1 MKLRE
6 IETPIST
13 LSGIGPAKARLFA
26 NLGIYTIADLLSYY
40 PKDWDDRTQPVPLS
54 QFRERRVHTIATV
67 TGHSWFGYGKM
78 KTLKISIADSTGR
91 GELVAFNRPFLEK
104 SLPVGSIIAVTGQ
117 FSLRYNQ
124 LQSSS
129 FEAEKI
135 AEGGSLQDW
144 KDKPVPGSQVLPI
157 YGLTAGLSNGH
168 IRQAVKRA
176 LQEYGRG
183 IEDEL
188 PPEVME
194 KRGLMGKAR
203 AIAVMHHPRQLSD
216 LVEARRSLIY
226 EELYHFQL
234 AIGGRALLHKGRLP
248 ELEPAESQEADFGPE
263 QEAAFL
269 ESLSPRQ
276 EKLLAALPFQLTPGQ
291 KLCITDMN
299 HDLDHC
305 ERSRCKVEV
314 GQQPFTMA
322 RLVQG
327 DVGSGKT
334 LAAFFACLRIV
345 DWGGQCALMAPTE
358 LLARQHAENAAKLL
372 EPMAVRL
379 AYLTGNIKA
388 ANRGSLL
395 NALAAGSID
404 IVIGTHAL
412 FSKNVHYANLHL
424 VVIDEQHRFGVLQRN
439 AILEKGRQKIP
450 EKEVY
455 TVPSLL
461 MLSATP
467 IPRTLALTAFG
478 DLDISIIKSMP
489 AGRLPIKTYL
499 TRMGNEANV
508 YQFVWREIQ
517 AGHQAYF
524 VYPLIEE
531 MQADPSAPLQQAD
544 ANSEG
549 IIPSEGASSG
559 IKSAQDMYQFLSTQ
573 VYPGVSMA
581 VIHSRTEEAE
591 QHRILEE
598 FRSGRIQILVA
609 TSVVEVGVDV
619 ANATCMVIEHA
630 DRFGMA
636 ALHQLRGRVGRGNL
650 QSHCFLIYG
659 RNLTDTGKERMRVLR
674 ETNDGFVIA
683 EEDLKLRG
691 PGEVTG
697 IQQSGYLTL
706 GLADPVR
713 DKELLELARKDA
725 FQYLESKTLQTK
737 KQGPSA

>member
-1 MKLRE
+1 MKLKE

-40 PKDWDDRTQPVPLS
+40 PKDWEDRTQRVPLS
-54 QFRERRVHTIATV
+54 QFREQKVHTIATV

-78 KTLKISIADSTGR
+78 RTLKISIADTTGR
-91 GELVAFNRPFLEK
+91 GELVAFNRSFLEK

-117 FSLRYNQ
+117 FTLRYNQ
-124 LQSSS
+124 IQSSS

-135 AEGGSLQDW
+135 ADSGSLQDW
-144 KDKPVPGSQVLPI
+144 KDKSVPGSQVLSI
-157 YGLTAGLSNGH
+157 YGLTAGLTNGH
-168 IRQAVKRA
+168 IRQVVRRA

-188 PPEVME
+188 PAEVME
-194 KRGLMGKAR
+194 RRGIMGKAR
-203 AIAVMHHPRQLSD
+203 AIANIHQPRQLSD
-216 LVEARRSLIY
+216 ALEARRSLIY
-226 EELYHFQL
+226 EELYNFQL

-248 ELEPAESQEADFGPE
+248 ELEPPETQEASFGPE
-263 QEAAFL
+263 QESAFL

-276 EKLLAALPFQLTPGQ
+276 KMLLDTLPFQLTPGQ
-291 KLCITDMN
+291 KLCIIDMN
-299 HDLDHC
+299 RDLDHC
-305 ERSRCKVEV
+305 EESRCKVEV

-358 LLARQHAENAAKLL
+358 LLARQHAENAAKML

-388 ANRGSLL
+388 ANRGPLL

-424 VVIDEQHRFGVLQRN
+424 VIIDEQHRFGVLQRN
-439 AILEKGRQKIP
+439 AILEKGRQRIP

-489 AGRLPIKTYL
+489 TGRLPIKTYL

-524 VYPLIEE
+524 VYPLIDE
-531 MQADPSAPLQQAD
+531 MQEYSTE
-544 ANSEG
+544 S
-549 IIPSEGASSG
+549 IPAEATERGTGGSSG

-573 VYPGVSMA
+573 VYPGVTMA

-598 FRSGRIQILVA
+598 FRSGKIQILVA

-636 ALHQLRGRVGRGNL
+636 ALHQLRGRVGRGSL

-659 RNLTDTGKERMRVLR
+659 KNLTETGKERMRVLR
-674 ETNDGFVIA
+674 ETTDGFVIA

-691 PGEVTG
+691 PGEVSG

-706 GLADPVR
+706 GLADPIR

-725 FQYLESKTLQTK
+725 FQYLEARTQTK
-737 KQGPSA
+737 KQGPST

>member
-1 MKLRE
+1 MKLKE

-40 PKDWDDRTQPVPLS
+40 PKDWEDRTQRVPLS
-54 QFRERRVHTIATV
+54 QFREQKVHTIATV

-78 KTLKISIADSTGR
+78 RTLKISIADTTDR
-91 GELVAFNRPFLEK
+91 GELVAFNRSFLEK

-117 FSLRYNQ
+117 FTLRYNQ
-124 LQSSS
+124 IQSSS

-135 AEGGSLQDW
+135 ADSGSLQDW
-144 KDKPVPGSQVLPI
+144 KDKSVPGSQVLSI
-157 YGLTAGLSNGH
+157 YGLTAGLTNGH
-168 IRQAVKRA
+168 IRQVVRRA

-188 PPEVME
+188 PAEVME
-194 KRGLMGKAR
+194 RRGIMGKAR
-203 AIAVMHHPRQLSD
+203 AIANIHQPRQLSD
-216 LVEARRSLIY
+216 ALEARRSLIY
-226 EELYHFQL
+226 EELYNFQL

-248 ELEPAESQEADFGPE
+248 ELEPPETQEASFGPE
-263 QEAAFL
+263 QESAFL

-276 EKLLAALPFQLTPGQ
+276 KMLLDTLPFQLTPGQ
-291 KLCITDMN
+291 KLCIIDMN
-299 HDLDHC
+299 RDLDHC
-305 ERSRCKVEV
+305 EESRCKVEV

-358 LLARQHAENAAKLL
+358 LLARQHAENAAKML

-388 ANRGSLL
+388 ANRGPLL

-424 VVIDEQHRFGVLQRN
+424 VIIDEQHRFGVLQRN
-439 AILEKGRQKIP
+439 AILEKGRQRIP

-489 AGRLPIKTYL
+489 TGRLPIKTYL

-524 VYPLIEE
+524 VYPLIDE
-531 MQADPSAPLQQAD
+531 MQEYSTE
-544 ANSEG
+544 S
-549 IIPSEGASSG
+549 IPAEATERGTGGSSG

-573 VYPGVSMA
+573 VYPGVTMA
-581 VIHSRTEEAE
+581 VIHSRTEETE

-598 FRSGRIQILVA
+598 FRSGKIQILVA

-636 ALHQLRGRVGRGNL
+636 ALHQLRGRVGRGSL

-659 RNLTDTGKERMRVLR
+659 KNLTETGKERMRVLR
-674 ETNDGFVIA
+674 ETTDGFVIA

-691 PGEVTG
+691 PGEVSG

-706 GLADPVR
+706 GLADPIR

-725 FQYLESKTLQTK
+725 FQYLEARTQTK
-737 KQGPSA
+737 KQGPST

>member
-1 MKLRE
+1 MKLKE

-26 NLGIYTIADLLSYY
+26 NLGIYTIADLLGYY
-40 PKDWDDRTQPVPLS
+40 PKDWEDRTQRVPLS
-54 QFRERRVHTIATV
+54 QFRERKVHTIAAV

-78 KTLKISIADSTGR
+78 RTLKISIADNTGR

-104 SLPVGSIIAVTGQ
+104 TLPVGSIIAVTGQ

-124 LQSSS
+124 IQSSS

-135 AEGGSLQDW
+135 ADGGSLQDW
-144 KDKPVPGSQVLPI
+144 QDKRVPGSQVLPI
-157 YGLTAGLSNGH
+157 YGLTAGLTNSQ
-168 IRQAVKRA
+168 IRQAIKRA

-188 PPEVME
+188 PAEVME
-194 KRGLMGKAR
+194 RRGIMGKAK
-203 AIAVMHHPRQLSD
+203 AIAAIHQPRQLSD
-216 LVEARRSLIY
+216 ALEAKRSLIY

-248 ELEPAESQEADFGPE
+248 ELEPPETQEASFGPE

-276 EKLLAALPFQLTPGQ
+276 KMLLDTLPFQLTPGQ
-291 KLCITDMN
+291 KLCITDMDR
-299 HDLDHC
+299 DLDHC
-305 ERSRCKVEV
+305 EESRCKVEV

-358 LLARQHAENAAKLL
+358 LLARQHAENAAKML

-388 ANRGSLL
+388 ANRGPLL

-412 FSKNVHYANLHL
+412 FSKNVQYANLHL
-424 VVIDEQHRFGVLQRN
+424 VIIDEQHRFGVLQRN

-489 AGRLPIKTYL
+489 AGRLPTKTYL
-499 TRMGNEANV
+499 TRMGNETNV

-531 MQADPSAPLQQAD
+531 MQEDSTEA
-544 ANSEG
+544 
-549 IIPSEGASSG
+549 IPAEATESGTGGSSG
-559 IKSAQDMYQFLSTQ
+559 IKSAQDMYHYLSRQ
-573 VYPGVSMA
+573 VYPGVPMA

-591 QHRILEE
+591 QHSILEE
-598 FRSGRIQILVA
+598 FRSGKIQILVA

-636 ALHQLRGRVGRGNL
+636 ALHQLRGRVGRGSL

-659 RNLTDTGKERMRVLR
+659 NNLTDTGKERMRVLR
-674 ETNDGFVIA
+674 ETTDGFVIA
-683 EEDLKLRG
+683 
-691 PGEVTG
+691 
-697 IQQSGYLTL
+697 
-706 GLADPVR
+706 
-713 DKELLELARKDA
+713 
-725 FQYLESKTLQTK
+725 
-737 KQGPSA
+737 

>member
-1 MKLRE
+1 MKLKE

-26 NLGIYTIADLLSYY
+26 NLGIYTIADLLGYY
-40 PKDWDDRTQPVPLS
+40 PKDWEDRTQRIPLS
-54 QFRERRVHTIATV
+54 QFREKKVHTIATV
-67 TGHSWFGYGKM
+67 TGHSWFGYGRM
-78 KTLKISIADSTGR
+78 RTLKISIADTTGR

-124 LQSSS
+124 IQSSS

-135 AEGGSLQDW
+135 ADGGSLQDW
-144 KDKPVPGSQVLPI
+144 QDKRVPGSQVLPI
-157 YGLTAGLSNGH
+157 YGLTAGLTNGQ
-168 IRQAVKRA
+168 IRQAIKRA

-188 PPEVME
+188 PAEIME
-194 KRGLMGKAR
+194 RRGIMGKAR
-203 AIAVMHHPRQLSD
+203 AIAAMHQPRQLSD
-216 LVEARRSLIY
+216 ALEARRSLIY
-226 EELYHFQL
+226 EELYQFQL

-248 ELEPAESQEADFGPE
+248 ELEPPETQESSFGPE

-276 EKLLAALPFQLTPGQ
+276 KMLLDTLPFQLTPGQ

-299 HDLDHC
+299 RDLDHC
-305 ERSRCKVEV
+305 EESRCKVAV

-358 LLARQHAENAAKLL
+358 LLARQHAENAARML

-388 ANRGSLL
+388 ANRGPLL

-412 FSKNVHYANLHL
+412 FSKNVQYANLHL

-499 TRMGNEANV
+499 TRMGNETNV

-531 MQADPSAPLQQAD
+531 QQQLQGDED
-544 ANSEG
+544 AVHLNDAQEHTT
-549 IIPSEGASSG
+549 SSG
-559 IKSAQDMYQFLSTQ
+559 IKSAQDMYHYLACQ
-573 VYPGVSMA
+573 VYPGVTMA

-598 FRSGRIQILVA
+598 FRSGKIQILVA

-636 ALHQLRGRVGRGNL
+636 ALHQLRGRVGRGSL

-659 RNLTDTGKERMRVLR
+659 NNLTDIGKERMRVLR
-674 ETNDGFVIA
+674 ETTDGFLIA

-706 GLADPVR
+706 GLADPIR

-725 FQYLESKTLQTK
+725 FQYLEDRTKTK

>member
-1 MKLRE
+1 MKLKE

-40 PKDWDDRTQPVPLS
+40 PKDWEDRTQRVPLS
-54 QFRERRVHTIATV
+54 QFREQKVHTIATV

-78 KTLKISIADSTGR
+78 RTLKISITDTTGR
-91 GELVAFNRPFLEK
+91 GELVAFNRSFLEK

-117 FSLRYNQ
+117 FTLRYNQ
-124 LQSSS
+124 IQSSS

-135 AEGGSLQDW
+135 ADSGSLQDW
-144 KDKPVPGSQVLPI
+144 KDKSVPGSQVLSI
-157 YGLTAGLSNGH
+157 YGLTAGLTNGH
-168 IRQAVKRA
+168 IRQVVRRA

-188 PPEVME
+188 PAEVME
-194 KRGLMGKAR
+194 RRGIMGKAR
-203 AIAVMHHPRQLSD
+203 AIANIHQPRQLSD
-216 LVEARRSLIY
+216 ALEARRSLIY
-226 EELYHFQL
+226 EELYNFQL

-248 ELEPAESQEADFGPE
+248 ELEPPETQEASFGPE
-263 QEAAFL
+263 QESAFL

-276 EKLLAALPFQLTPGQ
+276 KMLLDTLPFQLTPGQ
-291 KLCITDMN
+291 KLCIIDMN
-299 HDLDHC
+299 RDLDHC
-305 ERSRCKVEV
+305 EESRCKVEV

-358 LLARQHAENAAKLL
+358 LLARQHAENAAKML

-388 ANRGSLL
+388 ANRGPLL

-424 VVIDEQHRFGVLQRN
+424 VIIDEQHRFGVLQRN
-439 AILEKGRQKIP
+439 AILEKGRQRIP

-489 AGRLPIKTYL
+489 TGRLPIKTYL

-524 VYPLIEE
+524 VYPLIDE
-531 MQADPSAPLQQAD
+531 MQEYSTE
-544 ANSEG
+544 S
-549 IIPSEGASSG
+549 IPAEATERGTGGSSG

-573 VYPGVSMA
+573 VYPGVTMA

-598 FRSGRIQILVA
+598 FRSGKIQILVA

-636 ALHQLRGRVGRGNL
+636 ALHQLRGRVGRGSL

-659 RNLTDTGKERMRVLR
+659 KNLTETGKERMRVLR
-674 ETNDGFVIA
+674 ETTDGFVIA

-691 PGEVTG
+691 PGEVSG

-706 GLADPVR
+706 GLADPIR

-725 FQYLESKTLQTK
+725 FQYLEARTQTK
-737 KQGPSA
+737 KQGPST

>member
-1 MKLRE
+1 MKLKE

-26 NLGIYTIADLLSYY
+26 NIGIYTIADLLSYY

-54 QFRERRVHTIATV
+54 QFREKKVHTIAQV
-67 TGHSWFGYGKM
+67 IGHSWFGYGKM
-78 KTLKISIADSTGR
+78 KTLKIVIADASGR

-104 SLPVGSIIAVTGQ
+104 SLPVGAIIALTGQ
-117 FSLRYNQ
+117 FSLKYNQ
-124 LQSSS
+124 IQSTS
-129 FEAEKI
+129 FEVEKI
-135 AEGGSLQDW
+135 ADTGNLQDW
-144 KDKPVPGSQVLPI
+144 QNKTVPGSQVIPM
-157 YGLTAGLSNGH
+157 YPLTAGLSNGH

-188 PPEVME
+188 PQEILQ
-194 KRGLMGKAR
+194 KRALMGKAR
-203 AIAVMHHPRQLSD
+203 AIANMHQPKTLAD
-216 LVEARRSLIY
+216 ALEARKTLIY
-226 EELYHFQL
+226 EELYFFQL

-248 ELEPAESQEADFGPE
+248 DLEPAQVQETTFGPE

-276 EKLLAALPFQLTPGQ
+276 EKLLAALPFQLTSGQ
-291 KLCITDMN
+291 KLCITDIN
-299 HDLDHC
+299 RDLDQS
-305 ERSRCKVEV
+305 EKSRCTGAVA
-314 GQQPFTMA
+314 QQPYTMA

-345 DWGGQCALMAPTE
+345 DWGGQCVLMAPTE
-358 LLARQHAENAAKLL
+358 LLARQHAENAAKML
-372 EPMAVRL
+372 EPAAVRL

-388 ANRGSLL
+388 TNRGPLL
-395 NALAAGSID
+395 QALAAGSID

-412 FSKNVHYANLHL
+412 FSKNIQYANLHL

-478 DLDISIIKSMP
+478 DLDISIIKTMP

-508 YQFVWREIQ
+508 YQYVQRELD

-531 MQADPSAPLQQAD
+531 IPSAENEQETSSGGL
-544 ANSEG
+544 
-549 IIPSEGASSG
+549 SG
-559 IKSAQDMYQFLSTQ
+559 IKSAQDMFQFLSTQ
-573 VYPGVSMA
+573 VYPGVPMA
-581 VIHSRTEEAE
+581 VIHSRTEEME

-598 FRSGRIQILVA
+598 FRTGEIKILVA

-650 QSHCFLIYG
+650 QSYCFLIYG
-659 RNLTDTGKERMRVLR
+659 KNITETGKERMKVLR
-674 ETNDGFVIA
+674 ETSDGFVIA

-713 DKELLELARKDA
+713 DKALLELARRDA
-725 FQYLESKTLQTK
+725 FSQLGEIGLK
-737 KQGPSA
+737 

>member
-1 MKLRE
+1 MKLKE

-26 NLGIYTIADLLSYY
+26 NIGIYTIADLLSYY
-40 PKDWDDRTQPVPLS
+40 PKDWEDRTQLVPLA
-54 QFRERRVHTIATV
+54 QFREKKVHTIAQV
-67 TGHSWFGYGKM
+67 IGHSWFGYGRM
-78 KTLKISIADSTGR
+78 KTLKIAIADASGR

-104 SLPVGSIIAVTGQ
+104 SLPVGAIIAVTGQ
-117 FSLRYNQ
+117 FSLKYNQ
-124 LQSSS
+124 LQSTS

-135 AEGGSLQDW
+135 ADKGNLQDW
-144 KDKPVPGSQVLPI
+144 QNKTVPGSQVIPI
-157 YGLTAGLSNGH
+157 YPLTAGLSNGH

-188 PPEVME
+188 PQEILQ
-194 KRGLMGKAR
+194 KRALMGKAR
-203 AIAVMHHPRQLSD
+203 AIANMHQPKTLAD
-216 LVEARRSLIY
+216 ALEARKTLIY
-226 EELYHFQL
+226 EELYFFQL

-248 ELEPAESQEADFGPE
+248 DLEPAQVQDTTFGPE
-263 QEAAFL
+263 QEVAFL

-276 EKLLAALPFQLTPGQ
+276 KKLLEALPFQLTAGQ
-291 KLCITDMN
+291 KLCITDIN
-299 HDLDHC
+299 RDLDQC
-305 ERSRCKVEV
+305 EKSRCTGAV
-314 GQQPFTMA
+314 GQQPYTMA

-358 LLARQHAENAAKLL
+358 LLARQHAENAAKML
-372 EPMAVRL
+372 EPAAVRL
-379 AYLTGNIKA
+379 AYLTGNIKV
-388 ANRGSLL
+388 ANRGPLMQ
-395 NALAAGSID
+395 ALAAGSID

-412 FSKNVHYANLHL
+412 FSKNIQYANLHL

-467 IPRTLALTAFG
+467 IPRTLALTTFG
-478 DLDISIIKSMP
+478 DLDISIIKTMP

-508 YQFVWREIQ
+508 YQYVQRELD

-531 MQADPSAPLQQAD
+531 VVSAENDQEQEAPSGGL
-544 ANSEG
+544 
-549 IIPSEGASSG
+549 SG
-559 IKSAQDMYQFLSTQ
+559 IKSAQDMFQFLSTQ
-573 VYPGVSMA
+573 VYPGVPMA

-591 QHRILEE
+591 QHHILDE
-598 FRSGRIQILVA
+598 FRKGEIKILVA

-636 ALHQLRGRVGRGNL
+636 ALHQLRGRVGRGSL
-650 QSHCFLIYG
+650 QSYCFLIYG
-659 RNLTDTGKERMRVLR
+659 KNITETGKERMKVLR
-674 ETNDGFVIA
+674 ETTDGFVIA

-713 DKELLELARKDA
+713 DKELLELARRDA
-725 FQYLESKTLQTK
+725 FSQLGEIGLK
-737 KQGPSA
+737 

>member
-13 LSGIGPAKARLFA
+13 LSGIGPVKAKLFA
-26 NLGIYTIADLLSYY
+26 NLGIYTIADLLAYY
-40 PKDWDDRTQPVPLS
+40 PKDWEDRTQRIPLS
-54 QFRERRVHTIATV
+54 QFREHKVHTIALV
-67 TGHSWFGYGKM
+67 TGHSWFGYGRM
-78 KTLKISIADSTGR
+78 KTLKISIADTSGR

-104 SLPVGSIIAVTGQ
+104 SLTVGAIIAVTGQ

-124 LQSSS
+124 IQSSS

-135 AEGGSLQDW
+135 ADSGNLQDW
-144 KDKPVPGSQVLPI
+144 QTKPVPGSQVIPLYP
-157 YGLTAGLSNGH
+157 LTAGLANSA
-168 IRQAVKRA
+168 IRQAVGKA

-188 PPEVME
+188 PQEILQRRE
-194 KRGLMGKAR
+194 LMGKAR
-203 AIAVMHHPRQLSD
+203 AIANMHQPKQLSD
-216 LVEARRSLIY
+216 ALQARKSLIY
-226 EELYHFQL
+226 EELYNFQL

-248 ELEPAESQEADFGPE
+248 ELEPVEIQETNFGPE
-263 QEAAFL
+263 QEAEFL

-291 KLCITDMN
+291 KLCITDIN
-299 HDLDHC
+299 RDLDHC
-305 ERSRCKVEV
+305 EKSRCIGEV

-358 LLARQHAENAAKLL
+358 LLARQHAENAAKMLDSA
-372 EPMAVRL
+372 AVRL

-388 ANRGSLL
+388 ANRGPLL
-395 NALAAGSID
+395 QALAAGSID

-412 FSKNVHYANLHL
+412 FSKNIHYANLHL

-439 AILEKGRQKIP
+439 AILEKGRQKLP
-450 EKEVY
+450 QKEVY

-478 DLDISIIKSMP
+478 DLDISIIKTMP
-489 AGRLPIKTYL
+489 SGRLPIKTFL
-499 TRMGNEANV
+499 TRMGNESNV
-508 YQFVWREIQ
+508 YRYVQQELE

-524 VYPLIEE
+524 VYPLIEDTSDQGE
-531 MQADPSAPLQQAD
+531 QVEDYAQKIEDKVQG
-544 ANSEG
+544 NYG
-549 IIPSEGASSG
+549 RGFSG
-559 IKSAQDMYQFLSTQ
+559 IKSAEDMFHFLSTQ
-573 VYPGVSMA
+573 VYPNVPIA

-591 QHRILEE
+591 QHRILDE
-598 FRSGRIQILVA
+598 FRKGEIRILVA

-630 DRFGMA
+630 DLFGMA

-650 QSHCFLIYG
+650 QSYCFLIYG
-659 RNLTDTGKERMRVLR
+659 KNITETGKERMKVLR
-674 ETNDGFVIA
+674 ETTDGFVIA

-706 GLADPVR
+706 GLADPIR
-713 DKELLELARKDA
+713 DKELLELARQDA
-725 FQYLESKTLQTK
+725 FTQLTK
-737 KQGPSA
+737 KTQK

>member
-1 MKLRE
+1 MKLKE
-6 IETPIST
+6 IETPVST

-26 NLGIYTIADLLSYY
+26 NLGIYTIADLLGYY
-40 PKDWDDRTQPVPLS
+40 PKDWEDRTQRVSLS
-54 QFRERRVHTIATV
+54 QFRDRKVHTIAQV
-67 TGHSWFGYGKM
+67 TGHSWFGYGKT
-78 KTLKISIADSTGR
+78 KTLKIAIADATGR
-91 GELVAFNRPFLEK
+91 AELVAFNRPFLEK
-104 SLPVGSIIAVTGQ
+104 SLPVGSIVAVTGQ

-124 LQSSS
+124 VQSSS

-135 AEGGSLQDW
+135 ADCGNLQDW
-144 KDKPVPGSQVLPI
+144 QDTAVPGSQVIPR
-157 YGLTAGLSNGH
+157 YPLTAELSNGH
-168 IRQAVKRA
+168 IRQAVKKA

-188 PPEVME
+188 PQEILQR
-194 KRGLMGKAR
+194 RGLMGKAR
-203 AIAVMHHPRQLSD
+203 AIASMHQPQQLSD
-216 LVEARRSLIY
+216 ALEARRSLIY
-226 EELYHFQL
+226 EELYFFQL
-234 AIGGRALLHKGRLP
+234 AIGGRAVLHKGRLP
-248 ELEPAESQEADFGPE
+248 ELEPAENRQADFGPAE
-263 QEAAFL
+263 ERAFL

-276 EKLLAALPFQLTPGQ
+276 EKLLAALPFQLTAGQ
-291 KLCITDMN
+291 KLCITDIN
-299 HDLDHC
+299 RDLDRS
-305 ERSRCKVEV
+305 ERSRCTGEA

-358 LLARQHAENAAKLL
+358 LLARQHAENAATML
-372 EPMAVRL
+372 EGTAVRL

-388 ANRGSLL
+388 TNRGPLL
-395 NALAAGSID
+395 QALAAGSID

-412 FSKNVHYANLHL
+412 FSKNIQYANLHL

-450 EKEVY
+450 EKDLY

-478 DLDISIIKSMP
+478 DLDISVIKTMP
-489 AGRLPIKTYL
+489 SGRLPIKTYL

-508 YQFVWREIQ
+508 YQYVRRELD
-517 AGHQAYF
+517 AGRQAYF

-531 MQADPSAPLQQAD
+531 ITAPET
-544 ANSEG
+544 EG
-549 IIPSEGASSG
+549 EPEGLSG
-559 IKSAQDMYQFLSTQ
+559 IKSAQDMFQFLSTR
-573 VYPGVSMA
+573 VYPAVPMA

-591 QHRILEE
+591 QHRILDE
-598 FRSGRIQILVA
+598 FRRGEIKILVA

-636 ALHQLRGRVGRGNL
+636 ALHQLRGRVGRGSL
-650 QSHCFLIYG
+650 QSYCFLIYG
-659 RNLTDTGKERMRVLR
+659 KNITETGKERMKVLR
-674 ETNDGFVIA
+674 ETTDGFVIA

-713 DKELLELARKDA
+713 DKELLELARRDA
-725 FQYLESKTLQTK
+725 FSQLEEKLQK
-737 KQGPSA
+737 

>member
-1 MKLRE
+1 MKLKE

-26 NLGIYTIADLLSYY
+26 NLGIYTIADLLGYY
-40 PKDWDDRTQPVPLS
+40 PKDWEDRTQRTPLS
-54 QFRERRVHTIATV
+54 QFREKKVHTIAAV

-78 KTLKISIADSTGR
+78 RTLKISIADSSGR

-104 SLPVGSIIAVTGQ
+104 TLPVGSIIAVTGQ

-124 LQSSS
+124 IQSSS

-135 AEGGSLQDW
+135 ADSGSLQDW
-144 KDKPVPGSQVLPI
+144 QDKRVPGSQVLPI
-157 YGLTAGLSNGH
+157 YSLTAGLTNGQ
-168 IRQAVKRA
+168 IRQAIKRA

-188 PPEVME
+188 PAEVME
-194 KRGLMGKAR
+194 RRGIMGKAR
-203 AIAVMHHPRQLSD
+203 AIAAMHQPRQLSD
-216 LVEARRSLIY
+216 ALEAKRSLIY

-248 ELEPAESQEADFGPE
+248 ELEPPEPQEASFGPE

-276 EKLLAALPFQLTPGQ
+276 KMLLDTLPFQLTPGQ

-299 HDLDHC
+299 RDLDHC
-305 ERSRCKVEV
+305 EESRCKVAV

-358 LLARQHAENAAKLL
+358 LLARQHAENAAKML
-372 EPMAVRL
+372 EPMAVQL

-388 ANRGSLL
+388 ANRGPLL

-412 FSKNVHYANLHL
+412 FSKNVQYANLHL
-424 VVIDEQHRFGVLQRN
+424 VIIDEQHRFGVLQRN

-489 AGRLPIKTYL
+489 TGRLPIKTYL
-499 TRMGNEANV
+499 TRMGNETNV

-531 MQADPSAPLQQAD
+531 MQE
-544 ANSEG
+544 NSTEAMPAEATESG
-549 IIPSEGASSG
+549 TGGSSG
-559 IKSAQDMYQFLSTQ
+559 IKSAQDMYHYLSRQ
-573 VYPGVSMA
+573 VYPGVPMA

-598 FRSGRIQILVA
+598 FRSGKIQILVA

-636 ALHQLRGRVGRGNL
+636 ALHQLRGRVGRGSL

-659 RNLTDTGKERMRVLR
+659 NNLTDTGKERMRVLR
-674 ETNDGFVIA
+674 ETTDGFVIA

-691 PGEVTG
+691 PGEVSG

-706 GLADPVR
+706 GLADPIR
-713 DKELLELARKDA
+713 DKKLLELARKDA
-725 FQYLESKTLQTK
+725 FQYLEDRSKTK
-737 KQGPSA
+737 KQGPSP

>member
-13 LSGIGPAKARLFA
+13 LSGIGPVKAKLFA
-26 NLGIYTIADLLSYY
+26 NLGIYTIADLLAYY
-40 PKDWDDRTQPVPLS
+40 PKDWEDRTQRIPLS
-54 QFRERRVHTIATV
+54 QFREHKVHTIALV
-67 TGHSWFGYGKM
+67 TGHSWFGYGRM
-78 KTLKISIADSTGR
+78 KTLKISIADTSGR

-104 SLPVGSIIAVTGQ
+104 SLTVGAIIAVTGQ

-124 LQSSS
+124 IQSSS

-135 AEGGSLQDW
+135 ADSGNLQDW
-144 KDKPVPGSQVLPI
+144 QTKPVPGSQVIPLYP
-157 YGLTAGLSNGH
+157 LTAGLANSA
-168 IRQAVKRA
+168 IRQAVGKA

-188 PPEVME
+188 PQEILQRRE
-194 KRGLMGKAR
+194 LMGKAR
-203 AIAVMHHPRQLSD
+203 AIANMHQPKQLSD
-216 LVEARRSLIY
+216 ALQARKSLIY
-226 EELYHFQL
+226 EELYNFQL

-248 ELEPAESQEADFGPE
+248 ELEPVEIQETNFGPE
-263 QEAAFL
+263 QEAEFL

-291 KLCITDMN
+291 KLCITDIN
-299 HDLDHC
+299 RDLDHC
-305 ERSRCKVEV
+305 EKSRCIGEV

-358 LLARQHAENAAKLL
+358 LLARQHAENAAKMLDSA
-372 EPMAVRL
+372 AVRL
-379 AYLTGNIKA
+379 AYLTGNIKD
-388 ANRGSLL
+388 ANRGPLL
-395 NALAAGSID
+395 QALAAGSID

-412 FSKNVHYANLHL
+412 FSKNIHYANLHL

-439 AILEKGRQKIP
+439 AILEKGRQKLP
-450 EKEVY
+450 QKEVY

-478 DLDISIIKSMP
+478 DLDISIIKTMP
-489 AGRLPIKTYL
+489 SGRLPIKTFL
-499 TRMGNEANV
+499 TRMGNESNV
-508 YQFVWREIQ
+508 YRYVQQELE

-524 VYPLIEE
+524 VYPLIEDTSDQGE
-531 MQADPSAPLQQAD
+531 QAEDYAQKIEDKVQGD
-544 ANSEG
+544 YG
-549 IIPSEGASSG
+549 RGSSG
-559 IKSAQDMYQFLSTQ
+559 IKSAEDMFHFLSTQ
-573 VYPGVSMA
+573 VYPNVPIA

-591 QHRILEE
+591 QHRILDE
-598 FRSGRIQILVA
+598 FRKGEIRILVA

-630 DRFGMA
+630 DLFGMA

-650 QSHCFLIYG
+650 QSYCFLIYG
-659 RNLTDTGKERMRVLR
+659 KNITETGKERMKVLR
-674 ETNDGFVIA
+674 ETTDGFVIA

-706 GLADPVR
+706 GLADPIR
-713 DKELLELARKDA
+713 DKELLELARQDA
-725 FQYLESKTLQTK
+725 FTQLTK
-737 KQGPSA
+737 KTQK

>member
-1 MKLRE
+1 MKLKE

-26 NLGIYTIADLLSYY
+26 NLGIYTIADLLGYY
-40 PKDWDDRTQPVPLS
+40 PKDWEDRTQRIPLS
-54 QFRERRVHTIATV
+54 QFRERKVHTIAAV

-78 KTLKISIADSTGR
+78 RTLKISIADNTGR

-104 SLPVGSIIAVTGQ
+104 TLPVGSIIAVTGQ

-124 LQSSS
+124 IQSSS

-135 AEGGSLQDW
+135 ADGGSLQDW
-144 KDKPVPGSQVLPI
+144 QDKRVPGSQVLPI
-157 YGLTAGLSNGH
+157 YGLTAGLTNSQ
-168 IRQAVKRA
+168 IRQAIKRA

-188 PPEVME
+188 PAEVME
-194 KRGLMGKAR
+194 RRGIMGKAK
-203 AIAVMHHPRQLSD
+203 AIAAIHQPRQLSD
-216 LVEARRSLIY
+216 ALEAKRSLIY

-248 ELEPAESQEADFGPE
+248 ELEPPETQEASFGPE

-276 EKLLAALPFQLTPGQ
+276 KMLLDTLPFQLTPGQ

-299 HDLDHC
+299 RDLDHC
-305 ERSRCKVEV
+305 EESRCKVEV

-358 LLARQHAENAAKLL
+358 LLARQHAENAAKML

-388 ANRGSLL
+388 ANRGPLL

-412 FSKNVHYANLHL
+412 FSKNVQYANLHL
-424 VVIDEQHRFGVLQRN
+424 VIIDEQHRFGVLQRN

-489 AGRLPIKTYL
+489 AGRLPTKTYL
-499 TRMGNEANV
+499 TRMGNETNV

-531 MQADPSAPLQQAD
+531 MQEDSTEA
-544 ANSEG
+544 
-549 IIPSEGASSG
+549 IPAEATESGTGGSSG
-559 IKSAQDMYQFLSTQ
+559 IKSAQDMYHYLSRQ
-573 VYPGVSMA
+573 VYPGVPMA

-591 QHRILEE
+591 QHSILEE
-598 FRSGRIQILVA
+598 FRSGKIQILVA

-636 ALHQLRGRVGRGNL
+636 ALHQLRGRVGRGSL

-659 RNLTDTGKERMRVLR
+659 NNLTDTGKERMRVLR
-674 ETNDGFVIA
+674 ETTDGFVIA

-691 PGEVTG
+691 PGEVSG

-706 GLADPVR
+706 GLADPIR

-725 FQYLESKTLQTK
+725 FQYLEDRVKTK
-737 KQGPSA
+737 KQGPAP

>member
-13 LSGIGPAKARLFA
+13 LSGIGPAKAKLFA
-26 NLGIYTIADLLSYY
+26 NLGIYTIADLLAYY
-40 PKDWDDRTQPVPLS
+40 PKDWEDRTKRIPLS
-54 QFRERRVHTIATV
+54 QFREHKVHTIALV
-67 TGHSWFGYGKM
+67 TGHSWFGYGRM
-78 KTLKISIADSTGR
+78 KTLKISIADTTGR

-104 SLPVGSIIAVTGQ
+104 SLTVGAIIAVTGQ

-124 LQSSS
+124 IQSSS
-129 FEAEKI
+129 FEVEKI
-135 AEGGSLQDW
+135 AESGNLQDW
-144 KDKPVPGSQVLPI
+144 QTKPVPGSQVIPLYP
-157 YGLTAGLSNGH
+157 LTAGLTNGA
-168 IRQAVKRA
+168 IRQAVTKA

-188 PPEVME
+188 PQEILQ
-194 KRGLMGKAR
+194 KRELMGKAR
-203 AIAVMHHPRQLSD
+203 AIANMHQPKQLSD
-216 LVEARRSLIY
+216 ALQARKSLIY
-226 EELYHFQL
+226 EELYNFQL

-248 ELEPAESQEADFGPE
+248 ELEPVETQETSFGPE
-263 QEAAFL
+263 QETEFL

-276 EKLLAALPFQLTPGQ
+276 KKLLATLPFQLTPGQ
-291 KLCITDMN
+291 KLCITDIN
-299 HDLDHC
+299 RDLDHC
-305 ERSRCKVEV
+305 EKSRCIGEA

-358 LLARQHAENAAKLL
+358 LLARQHAENAAKML
-372 EPMAVRL
+372 EPTAVRL

-388 ANRGSLL
+388 ANRSPLL
-395 NALAAGSID
+395 QALAAGSID

-412 FSKNVHYANLHL
+412 FSKNIQYANLHL

-450 EKEVY
+450 QKEVY

-478 DLDISIIKSMP
+478 DLDISIIKTMP
-489 AGRLPIKTYL
+489 SGRLPIKTYL
-499 TRMGNEANV
+499 TRMGNESNV
-508 YQFVWREIQ
+508 YQYVQRELE

-524 VYPLIEE
+524 VYPLIEDTSDQGE
-531 MQADPSAPLQQAD
+531 Q
-544 ANSEG
+544 SEDHHQKTEDK
-549 IIPSEGASSG
+549 IQDDYEGSSSG
-559 IKSAQDMYQFLSTQ
+559 IKSAEDMFHFLSTQ
-573 VYPGVSMA
+573 VYPNVPMA

-591 QHRILEE
+591 QHRILDD
-598 FRSGRIQILVA
+598 FRKGEIKILVA

-636 ALHQLRGRVGRGNL
+636 ALHQLRGRVGRGSL
-650 QSHCFLIYG
+650 QSYCFLIYG
-659 RNLTDTGKERMRVLR
+659 KNITETGKERMKVLR
-674 ETNDGFVIA
+674 ETTDGFVIA

-706 GLADPVR
+706 GLADPIR
-713 DKELLELARKDA
+713 DKDLLELARQDA
-725 FQYLESKTLQTK
+725 FAQLTK
-737 KQGPSA
+737 KLQK

>member
-1 MKLRE
+1 MKLKE

-26 NLGIYTIADLLSYY
+26 NIGVYTIADLLSYY
-40 PKDWDDRTQPVPLS
+40 PKDWEDRTQPVPLA
-54 QFRERRVHTIATV
+54 QFQEKKVHTVAQV
-67 TGHSWFGYGKM
+67 TGHSWFGYGRM
-78 KTLKISIADSTGR
+78 KTLKIAIADTSGR

-104 SLPVGSIIAVTGQ
+104 SLPVGAIIAVTGQ
-117 FSLRYNQ
+117 FSLKYNQ
-124 LQSSS
+124 LQSTV
-129 FEAEKI
+129 FEAEKL
-135 AEGGSLQDW
+135 ADTGNLQDW
-144 KDKPVPGSQVLPI
+144 QNKTVPGSQVIPL
-157 YGLTAGLSNGH
+157 YSLTAGLSNGH

-188 PPEVME
+188 PQEILQ
-194 KRGLMGKAR
+194 KRSLMGKAR
-203 AIAVMHHPRQLSD
+203 AIANMHQPKTLAD
-216 LVEARRSLIY
+216 ALEARKTLIY
-226 EELYHFQL
+226 EELYFFQL

-248 ELEPAESQEADFGPE
+248 ELEPPQIQDTTFGPE

-276 EKLLAALPFQLTPGQ
+276 KKLLAALPFQLTAGQ
-291 KLCITDMN
+291 KLCITDIN
-299 HDLDHC
+299 HDLDQC
-305 ERSRCKVEV
+305 EKSRCTGAV
-314 GQQPFTMA
+314 GQQPYTMA

-358 LLARQHAENAAKLL
+358 LLARQHAENAAKML
-372 EPMAVRL
+372 EPAAVRL

-388 ANRGSLL
+388 ANRGPLL
-395 NALAAGSID
+395 QALAAGSID

-412 FSKNVHYANLHL
+412 FSKNIQYANLHL

-478 DLDISIIKSMP
+478 DLDISIIKTMP
-489 AGRLPIKTYL
+489 QGRLPIKTYL
-499 TRMGNEANV
+499 TRMGNESNV
-508 YQFVWREIQ
+508 YQYVQRELE

-524 VYPLIEE
+524 VYPLIEDMAAAE
-531 MQADPSAPLQQAD
+531 NDEEQEAPSGGL
-544 ANSEG
+544 
-549 IIPSEGASSG
+549 SG
-559 IKSAQDMYQFLSTQ
+559 IKSAQDMFQFLSTQ

-591 QHRILEE
+591 QHRILDE
-598 FRSGRIQILVA
+598 FRKGEIKILVA

-636 ALHQLRGRVGRGNL
+636 ALHQLRGRVGRGSL
-650 QSHCFLIYG
+650 QSYCFLIYG
-659 RNLTDTGKERMRVLR
+659 KNITETGKERMKVLR
-674 ETNDGFVIA
+674 EATDGFVIA

-691 PGEVTG
+691 PGEVSG

-713 DKELLELARKDA
+713 DKELLELARRDA
-725 FQYLESKTLQTK
+725 FSQLAEIGLK
-737 KQGPSA
+737 